1 MGAEE
6 LVNKMQTNQRINKST
21 VTNMLYAI
29 WRKRFIYCLLLP
41 ATVLVIIFSYLPL
54 GGLKMAFQDY
64 NVFNPS
70 ASTFIGL
77 ENFKEIFRMKDGT
90 AAIVTTLKISLLSTG
105 ICFPLTIIF
114 ALMLN
119 EIRNTYFKKVI
130 QTVSYL
136 PHFLSWIS
144 IIGIVATLYSSE
156 GIINDI
162 LAKIIG
168 SSYERKNLM
177 AVQGFFIPDVIIL
190 STWKSIGWNSIVFL
204 AAITGIDQSLYEAAR
219 VDGAGKFR
227 QAWHIT
233 LPGIMPTIVIMFLW
247 RVAALFG
254 DDFELIYGL
263 QNPFVNVETI
273 GTVIYKNGI
282 AGGNYQVS
290 TAFGLMQGLV
300 NVTFLIIA
308 NTFSKKITEVG
319 IF

>member
-1 MGAEE
+1 M
-6 LVNKMQTNQRINKST
+6 NKIETHHRANQSKT
-21 VTNMLYAI
+21 KKLLLEI
-29 WRKRFIYCLLLP
+29 WKHRFIYCLILP
-41 ATVLVIIFSYLPL
+41 ATVLVFIFSYMPMT
-54 GGLKMAFQDY
+54 GLKMAFQNY
-64 NVFNPS
+64 NVYNPS
-70 ASTFIGL
+70 ASTWAGL
-77 ENFKEIFRMKDGT
+77 QNFKEIFKMKDGVSS
-90 AAIVTTLKISLLSTG
+90 IFTTLKISLLSTG
-105 ICFPLTIIF
+105 ICFPLTIVF

-144 IIGIVATLYSSE
+144 IIGIVATLYSTE
-156 GIINDI
+156 GIINDM
-162 LAKIIG
+162 LAKILG
-168 SSYERKNLM
+168 SSYERTNLM

-190 STWKSIGWNSIVFL
+190 STWKTIGWNSIVFL
-204 AAITGIDQSLYEAAR
+204 AAITGIDQSLYEAAKL
-219 VDGAGKFR
+219 DGAGKFR
-227 QAWHIT
+227 QVWHIT
-233 LPGIMPTIVIMFLW
+233 IPGILPTIVIMFLW

-254 DDFELIYGL
+254 DDFELIFGL
-263 QNPFVNVETI
+263 QNAFVNVETI

-300 NVTFLIIA
+300 NVTFLLIA

>member
-1 MGAEE
+1 MHRG
-6 LVNKMQTNQRINKST
+6 VNENS

-29 WRKRFIYCLLLP
+29 WKKRFIYCLLMP

-54 GGLKMAFQDY
+54 AGLKMAFQDY
-64 NVFNPS
+64 NVFNPA
-70 ASTFIGL
+70 ASTFVGL
-77 ENFKEIFRMKDGT
+77 KNFKEIFHMKDGIS
-90 AAIVTTLKISLLSTG
+90 AIFTTLKISLLSTG

-114 ALMLN
+114 ALLLN
-119 EIRNTYFKKVI
+119 EIKNTYFKRVI

-144 IIGIVATLYSSE
+144 IIGIVSTLYSSE
-156 GIINDI
+156 GIINEM
-162 LAKIIG
+162 LANIIG
-168 SSYERKNLM
+168 ETYEKKNLL
-177 AVQGFFIPDVIIL
+177 ALQGFFIPDVIIL
-190 STWKSIGWNSIVFL
+190 STWKTIGWNSIVFL
-204 AAITGIDQSLYEAAR
+204 AAITGIDQSLYEAATL
-219 VDGAGKFR
+219 DGAGKFK
-227 QAWHIT
+227 QVWHVTI
-233 LPGIMPTIVIMFLW
+233 PGIMPTIVIMFLW

-300 NVTFLIIA
+300 NVTFLLIA